1 MATGRCLIKELE
13 NPILMGHVLFQRYMH
28 PTAYRSRYAEL
39 RDWMAAYADHPDATR
54 IYKLAKKRQGNAAAP
69 KKPVPARGIY
79 GGAPQRPSLPKAPKR
94 SAATKKMVGDFFKIV
109 DRQMRRRN
117 PDRAEKRYWAMER
130 LNILAPHE
138 AAKALGKVTFAH
150 FFDGNDYKALLLAKM
165 ATDLSP
171 DYAEDARWYGG
182 LAAWR
187 YGDCATALDLFS
199 GISHSPMAGSW
210 RRSAGAYW
218 AARSA
223 QSCGRF
229 KAVTAHLRLAAKERE
244 TFYGLIA
251 MRQLALDPGY
261 DWTVP
266 PPDDAQLKTIL
277 KNASVRR
284 AIALV
289 EIGESLRADLEL
301 RLALGRSNR
310 KDWPVL
316 AAFAAQLKLPAS
328 QLRVARAL
336 RDADLPIALHYPLP
350 DWAPDGGFTVDRAI
364 VFAFMRQESQ
374 FSSRALSHVGASGLM
389 QVMPETASYL
399 TGDSSLKW
407 KRSRLYD
414 PDFNMAL
421 GQRYIEHLADLSVVE
436 GNLFMLAAAYNAGP
450 GNLSRWRRKTDYRND
465 PLLFIESLPAQQTR
479 NFIGNVISNLW
490 LYRMQMGQPTP
501 SLDAVA
507 SNAWP
512 VYETLDNATPH
523 RFANSSPTN
532 TTRAEIH
539 AGN

>member
-1 MATGRCLIKELE
+1 
-13 NPILMGHVLFQRYMH
+13 
-28 PTAYRSRYAEL
+28 
-39 RDWMAAYADHPDATR
+39 
-54 IYKLAKKRQGNAAAP
+54 
-69 KKPVPARGIY
+69 
-79 GGAPQRPSLPKAPKR
+79 
-94 SAATKKMVGDFFKIV
+94 
-109 DRQMRRRN
+109 
-117 PDRAEKRYWAMER
+117 
-130 LNILAPHE
+130 
-138 AAKALGKVTFAH
+138 
-150 FFDGNDYKALLLAKM
+150 
-165 ATDLSP
+165 
-171 DYAEDARWYGG
+171 
-182 LAAWR
+182 
-187 YGDCATALDLFS
+187 
-199 GISHSPMAGSW
+199 
-210 RRSAGAYW
+210 
-218 AARSA
+218 
-223 QSCGRF
+223 
-229 KAVTAHLRLAAKERE
+229 
-244 TFYGLIA
+244 
-251 MRQLALDPGY
+251 
-261 DWTVP
+261 
-266 PPDDAQLKTIL
+266 
-277 KNASVRR
+277 
-284 AIALV
+284 
-289 EIGESLRADLEL
+289 
-301 RLALGRSNR
+301 
-310 KDWPVL
+310 
-316 AAFAAQLKLPAS
+316 
-328 QLRVARAL
+328 
-336 RDADLPIALHYPLP
+336 
-350 DWAPDGGFTVDRAI
+350 
-364 VFAFMRQESQ
+364 
-374 FSSRALSHVGASGLM
+374 M